1 MKPAPDHRGQISTGR
16 TGSVFTRRRHEPDGT
31 EHHLARH
38 TEMPVEISG
47 PGTGIVGINYRVD
60 AIPDDLDESKLEA

>member
-1 MKPAPDHRGQISTGR
+1 MIVSEKQVISSLTCTEDEGC
-16 TGSVFTRRRHEPDGT
+16 SVWFEPDGT

-60 AIPDDLDESKLEA
+60 AIPDDLDESKLET